1 MAKSNETFNKKE
13 KEKKRQKK
21 LHDKKE
27 KAAERKANSGKGKGL
42 EDMMAYVDEN
52 GNITASQP
60 KSTQPKVIELS
71 DVAIATPKKVED
83 VEETLKSGVISFYNT
98 SKGFGFIRNAKN
110 DENIFFHVNQLSYPA
125 KENDKVNYL
134 TEKGPKGLMAINV
147 KKVV

>member
-1 MAKSNETFNKKE
+1 MAKSSETFNKKE

-21 LHDKKE
+21 LQDKKE

-52 GNITASQP
+52 GNITSSQP
-60 KSTQPKVIELS
+60 KSTQPRVIELS
-71 DVAIATPKKVED
+71 DVAIATPKMVED
-83 VEETLKSGVISFYNT
+83 AEEPLKSGVISFYNT
-98 SKGFGFIRNAKN
+98 SKGFGFIRNAN
-110 DENIFFHVNQLSYPA
+110 NGENIFFHVNQLGYPA

>member
-52 GNITASQP
+52 GNITSSKP
-60 KSTQPKVIELS
+60 KSTQPKMIELA
-71 DVAIATPKKVED
+71 DVPIATPKKVED
-83 VEETLKSGVISFYNT
+83 AEDPLKSGVISFYNT
-98 SKGFGFIRNAKN
+98 SKGFGFIRNAKSG
-110 DENIFFHVNQLSYPA
+110 ENIFFHVNQLSYPA
-125 KENDKVNYL
+125 QENDKVNYL
-134 TEKGPKGLMAINV
+134 TEKGPKGLIAIKIN
-147 KKVV
+147 KVG

>member
-52 GNITASQP
+52 GNLSSKPADP
-60 KSTQPKVIELS
+60 KRILS
-71 DVAIATPKKVED
+71 INAED
-83 VEETLKSGVISFYNT
+83 IKIGVSRQEPEDPVRVGIVTLFKT
-98 SKGFGFIRNAKN
+98 DKGYGFIKGL
-110 DENIFFHVNQLSYPA
+110 ETQESYFFHVNSLIDPV
-125 KENDKVNYL
+125 KENNRVSFEI
-134 TEKGPKGLMAINV
+134 EKGPKGLSAINV
-147 KKVV
+147 RIARA